1 MKKLFLV
8 LSLCLTAAL
17 AAQEVTLKPF
27 DPAAYV
33 AIDSEGNENRTVKNP
48 VYTYLIDNYKAISE
62 KEILP
67 PNGGG
72 DCGFTQTF
80 DNGII
85 YTKRNCGDAS
95 LATGEVLTIS
105 NPNRESVLLWVES
118 VNKIFGDYGQ
128 NHWNFDLT
136 EYRPTDNILGGFFTI
151 KRDTDYTT
159 VLVMSGC

>member
-1 MKKLFLV
+1 MKKLLLS
-8 LSLCLTAAL
+8 LSLCFTAVL
-17 AAQEVTLKPF
+17 AAQEVTLKPY
-27 DPAAYV
+27 DAAAYTV
-33 AIDSEGNENRTVKNP
+33 VNSEGNEKGIIKNP
-48 VYTYLIDNYKAISE
+48 VYTYLIDNYNAISD

-80 DNGII
+80 ENGIV

-136 EYRPTDNILGGFFTI
+136 EYRPTNNLLGGFFTI